1 MQLCGCYAQSDQP
14 AGLIFDLEIFEGH
27 LDMLLTPLN
36 LGKTRGMRRLA
47 NQTGHFTTIA
57 LDQRPPIAQIL
68 AARRGVAPDQVSF
81 DDMMAAKRVIVETLG
96 PSASAMLFDP
106 NYALPAAI
114 ACLPAHTGLIVTL
127 EDHRFQDTPGGR
139 MSNSIANWNVDKIK
153 RLGGDGVKVLAWYRP
168 DAAPEVLAHQKAY
181 VKHVGDECRRC
192 DIAYVLELLTYPF
205 KRLDGK
211 PCPQLPEVQ
220 AQNVIDSLRE
230 FSKPEYGVD
239 LFKLESPLPG
249 ASLPETDGSVP
260 HQLALNWF
268 NEMGRICREASVPWV
283 MLSAGVTPEQF
294 LRVMHYA
301 YAAGANGFLAGRAI
315 WSEALQCFPDLQACR
330 EVLRVQSLQTLQ
342 RLMDLTH
349 REGQAWTPS
358 YNGLDQIQ
366 VEGDMCNAYTSS

>member
-1 MQLCGCYAQSDQP
+1 MQAST
-14 AGLIFDLEIFEGH
+14 
-27 LDMLLTPLN
+27 MN
-36 LGKTRGMRRLA
+36 LGKIRGMRRLA
-47 NQTGHFTTIA
+47 NDTGHFTTIA
-57 LDQRPPIAQIL
+57 LDQRPLIAQIL
-68 AARRGVAPDQVSF
+68 SARRGIAPDQVSF
-81 DDMMAAKRVIVETLG
+81 DDMMAAKRVIVEILG

-114 ACLPAHTGLIVTL
+114 AFLPAHTGLMVTL

-139 MSNSIANWNVDKIK
+139 LSNSIANWSVEKIK
-153 RLGGDGVKVLAWYRP
+153 RMGGDGVKVLAWYRP
-168 DAAPEVLAHQKAY
+168 DAAPEVLAHQKAF
-181 VKHVGDECRRC
+181 VKHVGNECLRF

-205 KRLDGK
+205 KKPDGK
-211 PCPQLPEVQ
+211 PCPELPEVQ

-230 FSKPEYGVD
+230 FSKPEYRVD

-249 ASLPETDGSVP
+249 ANLPATDGAVP

-294 LRVMHYA
+294 LRVMQYA

-330 EVLRVQSLQTLQ
+330 ELLRIQSLQNLQ
-342 RLMDLTH
+342 RLIDLTL
-349 REGQAWTPS
+349 REGQAWTPR
-358 YNGLDQIQ
+358 YNGLGQIQ
-366 VEGDMCNAYTSS
+366 AEGDLCIAYAST